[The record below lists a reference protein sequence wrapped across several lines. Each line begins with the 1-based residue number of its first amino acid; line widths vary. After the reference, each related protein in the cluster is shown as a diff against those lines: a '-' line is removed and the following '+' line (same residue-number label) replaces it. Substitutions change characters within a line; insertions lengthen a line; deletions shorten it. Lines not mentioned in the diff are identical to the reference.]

1 MIRKLSLLI
10 LITALFSFRSLTG
23 QILSKQKHSL
33 NIALN
38 TLRYDKD
45 MKNAGIGFYAIDIN
59 TGEVLSSYNENLS
72 LTPASVQKLITTATA
87 LEYLG
92 PEFKFETKLE
102 YTGYIDKQ
110 TQILYGNL
118 IITGGGDP
126 TLGSKYFTVTST
138 HLFLDVWAETISNL
152 GIKYINGNIIGD
164 ARLYGY
170 AIVPP
175 TWSWE
180 DIGNYFGAGPCGLSI
195 YDNFYTLYF
204 NTGSTVGDK
213 TEIVKVEPEIP
224 GMTFDNQV
232 TSDAIY
238 SDRSYIFGA
247 PYTYFRYIQGELPL
261 NKTKYKDKGSIP
273 DPAYYAAYE
282 FKKKLKA
289 YGINS
294 GKATTFRLSPELEYL
309 DTVQHILSYLIKS
322 PALKDIIAR
331 TNFRSINFFA
341 EHLFKHSQLKA
352 CNFDLSKTD
361 NNFVENFW
369 SRKGVNTSGI
379 RIYDGSGLSK
389 YNTVTAKGL
398 ASILLYMKKRSKYSE
413 VYYESIP
420 VVGKNGTVKNICKG
434 SNAVD
439 NMRAKSGS
447 IKSVRAYAG
456 YVTAKS
462 GRSVAFSLIINNY
475 NGSSSNTGRKME
487 KLMAAIADFN
497 L

>member
-1 MIRKLSLLI
+1 MIGKRNLLI
-10 LITALFSFRSLTG
+10 LITVLFSFCSLTG

-33 NIALN
+33 NNALN
-38 TLRYDKD
+38 ILKYDKD
-45 MKNAGIGFYAIDIN
+45 LKNAGIGFYVIDIN
-59 TGEVLSSYNENLS
+59 NGEVLSRYNENLS

-87 LEYLG
+87 IESLG
-92 PEFKFETKLE
+92 PEFRFETKLE
-102 YTGYIDKQ
+102 YTGNIDRQ
-110 TQILYGNL
+110 THILNGNL
-118 IITGGGDP
+118 IIKGDGDP
-126 TLGSKYFTVTST
+126 TLGSKYFTETSS
-138 HLFLDVWAETISNL
+138 HLFLDQWVKSISKL
-152 GIKYINGNIIGD
+152 GIKYINGSIIGD

-204 NTGSTVGDK
+204 NTGSKVGDK
-213 TEIVKVEPEIP
+213 TKIVKVEPKIP

-232 TSDAIY
+232 ISDAVY

-261 NKTKYKDKGSIP
+261 NRTGYKVKGSIP

-282 FKKKLKA
+282 LKKKLKA

-309 DTVQHILSYLIKS
+309 DTVHHVLSYVIKS
-322 PALKDIIAR
+322 PALKDIIAK
-331 TNFRSINFFA
+331 TNFRSINLFA
-341 EHLFKHSQLKA
+341 EHLLKHSQLKA
-352 CNFDLSKTD
+352 CNFDLSKKD
-361 NNFVENFW
+361 KNFVENFW
-369 SRKGVNTSGI
+369 SRKGVSTSGM

-389 YNTVTAKGL
+389 YNTVTAKQV
-398 ASILLYMKKRSKYSE
+398 ASILLYMKKRSKYSKI
-413 VYYESIP
+413 YYESIP
-420 VVGKNGTVKNICKG
+420 VVGNDGTVKNLCKG
-434 SNAVD
+434 TSAVN

-456 YVTAKS
+456 YVTTKS
-462 GRSVAFSLIINNY
+462 GRLVAFSLMINNY
-475 NGSSSNTGRKME
+475 NGSSSNTRRKME
-487 KLMAAIADFN
+487 KLMAAIADFS